1 MIWLFAIVVLAVMAA
16 AVVLIV
22 ELLIPRVVIALGGV
36 DSWWSPLRTLPP
48 PGEMYILVRGS
59 KTGPFDGL
67 IESVLDHEYQPRSHE
82 FRALEQSELEEL
94 SDRGYLK
101 SLGVAWVG
109 FFRYLLYREVKHD
122 KWEQKPNS
130 TEFGIISKV
139 RPGPSIFFRYNMATE
154 IRAAETIGNFPVNA
168 VIVFPAKVVNRVKA
182 FFFAGGWETQTAAA
196 VQGRFRW
203 YVSNKRIDALRQ
215 EQQEEGASA
224 FVTTEIRALSWAGP
238 DGTETTGLFNLFGI
252 EIIDARFVLFDLVGG
267 DEAMT
272 KAVRAVEIATLEA
285 DADAKRGEGERRKR
299 QERAAGVRAEVEAWG
314 ANPVGGQVAM
324 AEAIKDAKP
333 NVLGGGVIASVEATR
348 RT

>member
-1 MIWLFAIVVLAVMAA
+1 MIWLFAITTVATMVIL
-16 AVVLIV
+16 VVLIV
-22 ELLIPRVVIALGGV
+22 ELLIPRAVIALGGV

-59 KTGPFDGL
+59 KTGPFDDI
-67 IESVLDHEYQPRSHE
+67 IESVVGFSYDNDTHLFTGDIADIVPLPET
-82 FRALEQSELEEL
+82 
-94 SDRGYLK
+94 YLRQ
-101 SLGVAWVG
+101 LGVAWVG

-168 VIVFPAKVVNRVKA
+168 VIVFTAQVVNPVKA